1 MKNSRKIILIV
12 ICFLLPAFL
21 PGCSLDFTSD
31 SGVIS
36 GVVFYADDETIV
48 PNPWV
53 AIYTEDAPDVIFM
66 RVGGDEGGRYAVTV
80 PEGNYIALGAIAE
93 AGPFSGLDTVFE
105 VIDAH
110 TAVKTITIEDEV
122 P

>member
-1 MKNSRKIILIV
+1 MKRIHLI
-12 ICFLLPAFL
+12 FLITVGLLMPLFT
-21 PGCSLDFTSD
+21 GCSLDFTSD
-31 SGVIS
+31 SGVIT

-53 AIYTEDAPDVIFM
+53 AIYTEDAPDVIYM
-66 RVGGDEGGRYAVTV
+66 LVQGDDGGRYAVTV
-80 PEGNYIALGAIAE
+80 PEGNYIVLGATAE

-105 VIDAH
+105 VTDAH
-110 TAVKTITIEDEV
+110 TAVKTITIEEEV